1 MIDKIRLLICN
12 HCGSVQEMPDY
23 EGPWNYDEWFMRL
36 IKDHQGPNHPPTTQT
51 VHIAKIEE
59 DKWNNPEARQ
69 GVLGKLPEE
78 VGMPGSGAGL
88 GQTFYDTKSNFS
100 TDAFRCWTTEH
111 NRTTNCGDYKSD
123 KKRLYPD
130 TKGERRE
137 LGLDPAARPNTFLCD
152 FCPYNSIVMQRQN
165 KDKYG
170 YDYTT

>member
-1 MIDKIRLLICN
+1 
-12 HCGSVQEMPDY
+12 MPDY